1 MFMIGAIGMRL
12 SAKGRYALTAMIGLA
27 QHYGTGQYTTVLS
40 ISERF
45 GISKIYLEQVFSLL
59 KRSGVITSVKGASG
73 GYQLDRSPKNI
84 TLYDILS
91 AVELSLFEQNDAT
104 VPETAPEI
112 EKTLNNAVYDK
123 LDSALRSTM
132 QEITLEQLM
141 QEAEQNK
148 SDNSLMFYI

>member
-1 MFMIGAIGMRL
+1 MRL
-12 SAKGRYALTAMIGLA
+12 SAKGRYAITAMIGLA
-27 QHYGTGQYTTVLS
+27 QHYGTGECTTVSS

-59 KRSGVITSVKGASG
+59 KRSGIVTSVKGASG
-73 GYQLDRSPKNI
+73 GYQLDRSPKTI

-112 EKTLNNAVYDK
+112 EKTLNHAVYDR
-123 LDSALRSTM
+123 LDSTLRSTM
-132 QEITLEQLM
+132 EKITLEQLM
-141 QEAEQNK
+141 QEAEQHRSENG
-148 SDNSLMFYI
+148 LMFYI

>member
-1 MFMIGAIGMRL
+1 MRL

-27 QHYGTGQYTTVLS
+27 QQYGTGECTTVLS

-45 GISKIYLEQVFSLL
+45 GISKIYLEQVFALL
-59 KRSGVITSVKGASG
+59 KRSGVVTSVKGASG
-73 GYQLDRSPKNI
+73 GYQLERSPKAM

-112 EKTLNNAVYDK
+112 EQTLSQVYDK
-123 LDSALRSTM
+123 LDSTLRGVM
-132 QEITLEQLM
+132 QKITLEQLA
-141 QEAEQNK
+141 QEAEQHK
-148 SDNSLMFYI
+148 SDSGLMFYI